1 MDPLIVSFLAV
12 GLLFGLLTYS
22 NRHCFSEGTTT
33 RSQGARDAGDSRAM
47 WVAMC
52 VFLWPIFIVTGLFSA
67 WARAQR
73 RARAASGAAQALR
86 R

>member
-73 RARAASGAAQALR
+73 RARAAQAGRHQPL
-86 R
+86 